1 MENRNDIANE
11 LQSLKKYRA
20 EHIRNEPLRLV
31 KNHPVFEN
39 DILLMEGANLL
50 CRISDIRGDS
60 FDRLESKEETANRIF
75 EAVNNYQ
82 SLKESNAAL
91 IDAAES
97 VLNTLDAMVYDDMIG
112 GMKMVLQEALNKA
125 KNI

>member
-91 IDAAES
+91 IDAAECKKHS
-97 VLNTLDAMVYDDMIG
+97 TKQKTFN
-112 GMKMVLQEALNKA
+112 Q
-125 KNI
+125 